1 MCNLFSRQVVALV
14 DYLQWYLVDIPS
26 LHKMV
31 EWMMSC
37 VSKDYVDKGI
47 DEPDS
52 KGNDDTDSEQMSCLV
67 KLYKDSPESPLVSMY
82 T

>member
-1 MCNLFSRQVVALV
+1 
-14 DYLQWYLVDIPS
+14 
-26 LHKMV
+26 
-31 EWMMSC
+31 

-52 KGNDDTDSEQMSCLV
+52 KGNDDTDSGQMSYLV

-82 T
+82 I